1 MKRKCRRGY
10 SRKNSYVA
18 IREPKKTVTKSIE
31 QKKEIPKVALQP
43 QEGMV
48 IKLPNLADLEKAVN
62 ETVIG
67 QENVVRSVCT
77 KVYEGLCFPMLKRN
91 ILLVGKSGTGKT
103 EIIRQLSENLNLPCT
118 IEDATRYTE
127 DGYVGA
133 SVSDMISNLLKEA
146 NGNMILA
153 SRGII
158 FIDEIDKKA
167 SRNDFYSGVNKEGV
181 LKGLLKIV
189 EGTVVQISNP
199 NYTFDMEPE
208 KMTMKFDTSN
218 IIFIFGGA
226 FEGLAQI
233 KEKRLKKRT
242 QMGFASADAN
252 HIVVN
257 NYMNTSFTKEDL
269 IEYGLPAELVG
280 RISNIYETRELQ
292 IDDFYEN
299 DFINKEDVWNYENIE
314 FVNNKFFLLRSK
326 TTSKSALGIFKNG
339 KIVALNHQGHNPYG
353 ITPKNV
359 GQKFMLEA
367 LLDDE
372 YPLVIIK
379 GNAGT
384 GKTFC
389 ALASGLEGH
398 NQKKYSRIL
407 VTRSVTAT
415 EQYGYLPGDID
426 EKLSPYLAGIKDNL
440 SILSQISGKSK
451 GANQKDGSHFF
462 SQGIVQIQAI
472 GFLRGR
478 SIVDSYFIIDE
489 TQNIEP
495 DTIKSIV
502 TRAGEGSKFIFLG
515 DPTQIDNPN
524 LNERYNGLV
533 YLSEK
538 NEGKFNVCSNFTFG

>member
-1 MKRKCRRGY
+1 MSKVFVLRTHALLSSRRSTLKFGDDNTIVIPLAVMDELQTLKKQESFEKKRIAKDLLDY
-10 SRKNSYVA
+10 
-18 IREPKKTVTKSIE
+18 IRSFS
-31 QKKEIPKVALQP
+31 AD
-43 QEGMV
+43 
-48 IKLPNLADLEKAVN
+48 KLM
-62 ETVIG
+62 
-67 QENVVRSVCT
+67 S
-77 KVYEGLCFPMLKRN
+77 
-91 ILLVGKSGTGKT
+91 
-103 EIIRQLSENLNLPCT
+103 
-118 IEDATRYTE
+118 
-127 DGYVGA
+127 
-133 SVSDMISNLLKEA
+133 
-146 NGNMILA
+146 
-153 SRGII
+153 
-158 FIDEIDKKA
+158 
-167 SRNDFYSGVNKEGV
+167 KEGV
-181 LKGLLKIV
+181 MQENGSILR
-189 EGTVVQISNP
+189 VVT
-199 NYTFDMEPE
+199 NYTDISIKTENLSYHQVRTLQVCVGIKSEEGRDVILVTNNVTLQMQAENLGIKAEYFKDEIFPHLDE
-208 KMTMKFDTSN
+208 QYTGREEVSVLDT
-218 IIFIFGGA
+218 
-226 FEGLAQI
+226 
-233 KEKRLKKRT
+233 T
-242 QMGFASADAN
+242 
-252 HIVVN
+252 
-257 NYMNTSFTKEDL
+257 
-269 IEYGLPAELVG
+269 
-280 RISNIYETRELQ
+280 
-292 IDDFYEN
+292 IDDFYEQG
-299 DFINKEDVWNYENIE
+299 FINKEDVWNYENVE
-314 FVNNKFFLLRSK
+314 FVNNKFFVLKSK
-326 TTSKSALGIFKNG
+326 TTSKSALGIFKND
-339 KIVALNHQGHNPYG
+339 KIVALNYQGHNPYG
-353 ITPKNV
+353 ISPKNV

-398 NQKKYSRIL
+398 RSNKYSRIL

-440 SILSQISGKSK
+440 SILSQLSGKNK
-451 GANQKDGSHFF
+451 GGNPKDGSHYF

-538 NEGKFNVCSNFTFG
+538 MKGNSMCAQVSLMDNESVRSKLAREAAKLL